1 MSQTFANIRFVA
13 LGCGATFAGL
23 IAALSLANSPQNQP
37 KSPSIGGMP
46 VPRSAA
52 PAARPGASTQ
62 PIWLLNNPA
71 PAVIDEKRANP
82 VAVADKFA
90 SRAKAVEERA
100 KLRAY
105 DGAPPVIP
113 HTIADINVQTCRACH
128 AMGLKA
134 GDKVARM
141 ASHPYLVNCTQCH
154 VEAQAAHLE
163 IEPVPANLFVGRQPS
178 GYGGTRAWTGAP
190 PVMPHAVFMRS
201 NCIACHGEYGY
212 DGWRPD
218 HLSRTNCMQCHA
230 PSAEFEQLAPTFG
243 SPDRPDGAF
252 PPANSAE

>member
-1 MSQTFANIRFVA
+1 
-13 LGCGATFAGL
+13 
-23 IAALSLANSPQNQP
+23 
-37 KSPSIGGMP
+37 MP
-46 VPRSAA
+46 IPRSAA
-52 PAARPGASTQ
+52 PAARPGVSTQ
-62 PIWLLNNPA
+62 PTWLLNNPA

-90 SRAKAVEERA
+90 SRAKAVEQRA
-100 KLRAY
+100 KLRAF

-128 AMGLKA
+128 AVGLKT

-154 VEAQAAHLE
+154 VEAEAAHLDTA
-163 IEPVPANLFVGRQPS
+163 PVPANSFVGRQPG

-218 HLSRTNCMQCHA
+218 HLSRTNCVQCHA
-230 PSAEFEQLAPTFG
+230 PAAEFEQLSPTFG
-243 SPDRPDGAF
+243 IPDVADGAVGSLGA
-252 PPANSAE
+252 PGAKGDDG